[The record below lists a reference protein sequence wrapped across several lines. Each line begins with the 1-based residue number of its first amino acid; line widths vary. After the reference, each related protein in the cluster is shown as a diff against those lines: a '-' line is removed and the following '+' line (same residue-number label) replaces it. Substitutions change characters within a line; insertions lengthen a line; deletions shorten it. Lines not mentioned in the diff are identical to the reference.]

1 MAQFSYR
8 VGRKTVFWT
17 DHALDR
23 WWERCERNHLNGR
36 QAALRL
42 LSERLEN
49 RRLERDLPAWS
60 GVSKFHRWLADG
72 FIYIDERS
80 GFVINK
86 NPSKDLIAVTYI
98 EARDED

>member
-23 WWERCERNHLNGR
+23 WWERCERNELAGR
-36 QAALRL
+36 KAATKL
-42 LSERLEN
+42 LQESLKK
-49 RRLERDLPAWS
+49 RRLERELPSWADVTLW
-60 GVSKFHRWLADG
+60 HRALAEG

-80 GFVINK
+80 GFIINR
-86 NPSKDLIAVTYI
+86 NPSRDLVAVTYI
-98 EARDED
+98 EAADEA